1 MKRIRL
7 LVLLCT
13 FAIALP
19 IGLGTVGAS
28 GSSGGSSASIS
39 IQSKAQYDDAGLTLH
54 VGTWVR
60 CSGGLGLVQVEVD
73 QGPPETT
80 TPTHGVGGEDVV
92 CNGSLQEVPVDIVGV
107 RFGGGPAK
115 AKATVIPPSGKSA
128 STTKTIT
135 ITAQRG

>member
-28 GSSGGSSASIS
+28 GSSGGSSATIS
-39 IQSKAQYDDAGLTLH
+39 IQPKAQYDDAGLTLH

-80 TPTHGVGGEDVV
+80 THGIGSEDVV
-92 CNGSLQEVPVDIVGV
+92 CNGSLQEVPVDVVGF

-115 AKATVIPPSGKSA
+115 AKATVFPPSGKSA